1 MLSSV
6 SVTKVKSEEKARQ
19 GEEGEEGDD
28 GSSVVP
34 VVPVKKGMGAYGCY
48 YYPRVPCH
56 DITAA
61 EMRELDAIELLGS
74 KVQRRSSSLDQEIQH
89 ILKLVLNVPQHHM
102 YFVVPKRVCN
112 LTELTDVQDC
122 DKLTK
127 RKGKGDEKEKGK
139 GDEKGEADEKGDEK
153 GEGDEKEKA
162 EGDEKGEAEGD
173 EKGKGIEGGGPK
185 NAYEEELVE
194 ALRYDKNGMWV
205 NMLMRNID
213 HGLSVGAY
221 LRSITHVERWSSLLR
236 LYKHLMEAVTLL
248 VDEKVGLI
256 HWDLHSDNI
265 MVDARTGIPYMI
277 DFGLSIDAHDASE
290 RATVARSFEVHP
302 YHYRWPLETQFMMWA
317 HRGSEGVDA
326 MVDMLT
332 SHMRFFDICS
342 VGFKERYVAG
352 AKAFYK
358 EFTRAHG
365 KSDLMWLGWH
375 TWDGYA
381 VAVLFLQYICSMYS
395 SGFYVNNRML
405 RDLFKLLLENIHYD
419 WRRRPTAK
427 ETLRRLREMIDRS
440 YTPEEYLLSR
450 EYPTMSRE
458 TGCPDM

>member
-1 MLSSV
+1 MSSV
-6 SVTKVKSEEKARQ
+6 SVTKEKSEEKASATLPGQAIGSPRK
-19 GEEGEEGDD
+19 GEEGEDDYD

-56 DITAA
+56 DITAT

-74 KVQRRSSSLDQEIQH
+74 KVQRRSSSLDQEIEH

-112 LTELTDVQDC
+112 LTELKDVQDC

-127 RKGKGDEKEKGK
+127 RK
-139 GDEKGEADEKGDEK
+139 AKGDEK
-153 GEGDEKEKA
+153 GEGDEK
-162 EGDEKGEAEGD
+162 GRLV
-173 EKGKGIEGGGPK
+173 GGRPK

-236 LYKHLMEAVTLL
+236 LYKHLTEAVTLL
-248 VDEKVGLI
+248 VEEKVGLI

>member
-6 SVTKVKSEEKARQ
+6 SVTKEKSEDKASATLPGQAIGSLRK
-19 GEEGEEGDD
+19 GEEDEDDYD

-56 DITAA
+56 DITAT

-74 KVQRRSSSLDQEIQH
+74 KVQRRSSSLDQEIEH

-112 LTELTDVQDC
+112 LTELKDVQDC

-127 RKGKGDEKEKGK
+127 RKTK
-139 GDEKGEADEKGDEK
+139 
-153 GEGDEKEKA
+153 
-162 EGDEKGEAEGD
+162 GDEKGEAEGD
-173 EKGKGIEGGGPK
+173 EKGRLVGGRPK

-194 ALRYDKNGMWV
+194 ALRYDKNGIWV

-236 LYKHLMEAVTLL
+236 LYKHLTEAVTLL
-248 VDEKVGLI
+248 VEEKVGLI

-302 YHYRWPLETQFMMWA
+302 YHYRWPLETQFIMWA

-352 AKAFYK
+352 AKEFYK
-358 EFTRAHG
+358 GFTRMHG

-375 TWDGYA
+375 TWD
-381 VAVLFLQYICSMYS
+381 LSL
-395 SGFYVNNRML
+395 
-405 RDLFKLLLENIHYD
+405 IH
-419 WRRRPTAK
+419 
-427 ETLRRLREMIDRS
+427 I
-440 YTPEEYLLSR
+440 
-450 EYPTMSRE
+450 
-458 TGCPDM
+458 